1 MPAEVKIV
9 LAVRQPQGCFWLADP
24 LKQYWQYSKWLFLK
38 HQCWAVELDHNH
50 VLHEGRSI
58 SKDCHSSPKLDM
70 MACVWGCVSPNAVPH
85 AKWMEH
91 WRMEKLNIVRIFW
104 EASMKECLLFQSG
117 RFFVNYDLLRFRVQ
131 WFRTEQFGLISTMKG
146 SKNIIRDFP
155 SQTFLDR
162 FQ

>member
-1 MPAEVKIV
+1 
-9 LAVRQPQGCFWLADP
+9 
-24 LKQYWQYSKWLFLK
+24 
-38 HQCWAVELDHNH
+38 
-50 VLHEGRSI
+50 
-58 SKDCHSSPKLDM
+58 
-70 MACVWGCVSPNAVPH
+70 
-85 AKWMEH
+85 
-91 WRMEKLNIVRIFW
+91 
-104 EASMKECLLFQSG
+104 MKECLLFQSG